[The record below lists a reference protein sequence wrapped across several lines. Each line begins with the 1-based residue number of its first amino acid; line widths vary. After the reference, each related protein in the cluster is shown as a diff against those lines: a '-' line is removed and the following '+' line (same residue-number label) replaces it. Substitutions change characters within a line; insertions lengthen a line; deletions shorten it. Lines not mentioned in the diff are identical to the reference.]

1 VGNAKRA
8 IHFQITTDLK
18 TGNKRLP
25 LCKLIKMDF
34 KILTDKLLDKYTK
47 AVKESPLE
55 KIDKIKKLDM
65 PVDYFQFYK
74 SVSSVYSSK
83 IEGED
88 IDFDSYFKHKF
99 LKVKFKPDY
108 TRKADDLYTAYDFI
122 DNNSLT
128 LENVQKAHS
137 ILSKNLLPKSQQ
149 GLIRNNPMY
158 VINSDDKI
166 EYVAAS
172 PEIVKS
178 ELDKLFHDI
187 DILHRTDL
195 NPFEI
200 FYFSSLLHLVFV
212 KIHPFQDGNG
222 RTARLIEKWFLIEKI
237 GEKATSVQLE
247 KNYYKRLQDYYSNIR
262 KIGLEYEDLD
272 YSKSLDFL
280 LMTVKGID
288 EQG

>member
-1 VGNAKRA
+1 MN
-8 IHFQITTDLK
+8 
-18 TGNKRLP
+18 
-25 LCKLIKMDF
+25 F
-34 KILTDKLLDKYTK
+34 KILTDNLLDDYTK
-47 AVKESPLE
+47 AVKESPLA
-55 KIDKIKKLDM
+55 KIDKSKSLEIH
-65 PVDYFQFYK
+65 VDYFQFYK
-74 SVSSVYSSK
+74 SVSSVYSTK

-88 IDFDSYFKHKF
+88 IDFDNYFKHKF

-108 TRKADDLYTAYDFI
+108 TRKADDLYAAYDFI
-122 DNNSLT
+122 DNNRLT
-128 LENVQKAHS
+128 LENVKKAHS

-149 GLIRNNPMY
+149 GLIRSNPMF

-178 ELDKLFHDI
+178 ELDKLFHDVS
-187 DILHRTDL
+187 ILQCKEL

-200 FYFSSLLHLVFV
+200 FYYSSLLHLVFV

-237 GEKATSVQLE
+237 GEKASSVQLE
-247 KNYYKRLQDYYSNIR
+247 KNYYKKLKDYYLNIR

-272 YSKSLDFL
+272 YSKCLNFL

-288 EQG
+288 EQK

>member
-1 VGNAKRA
+1 
-8 IHFQITTDLK
+8 
-18 TGNKRLP
+18 
-25 LCKLIKMDF
+25 MDF
-34 KILTDKLLDKYTK
+34 KILTDKLLDDYTR
-47 AVKESPLE
+47 AVIESPID
-55 KIDKIKKLDM
+55 KIDKIQKIEM

-108 TRKADDLYTAYDFI
+108 TRKADDLYSAYDFI
-122 DNNSLT
+122 DNSKLT
-128 LENVQKAHS
+128 LANVQKAHS

-149 GLIRNNPMY
+149 GLIRSNPMF

-172 PEIVKS
+172 PEKVKQ

-187 DILHRTDL
+187 DLLLRTEL
-195 NPFEI
+195 NSFEI
-200 FYFSSLLHLVFV
+200 FYYASLLHLVFV

-222 RTARLIEKWFLIEKI
+222 RAARLIEKWFLIEKI
-237 GEKATSVQLE
+237 GQKAASVQLE
-247 KNYYKRLQDYYSNIR
+247 KNYYKRLKDYYTNIR
-262 KIGLEYEDLD
+262 KIGLEYDDPD
-272 YSKSLDFL
+272 YSKCLDFL
-280 LMTVKGID
+280 LMTVIGID
-288 EQG
+288 DQN